1 VVSNR
6 ENPSLSV
13 IEGSRVLITGASGWL
28 GHELL
33 CALQKSFS
41 GLKGLQLT
49 LAGSIRNSI
58 NIHGSYFEVVPLKD
72 INSRNDFDLIIHLA
86 FATQDRV
93 AIYGKREFI
102 AMNSELNGK
111 IHDIAH
117 RNPYAKKLILSSGA
131 VSRYLGNGNDDSPM
145 GIYAKLKLELESL
158 FIDEDSLILRL
169 WNTTGHHLVL
179 DLNSKYAISEF
190 ISCAERNSPITVG
203 KNLRRT
209 YVDAASILEASIS
222 YLASGGTGIV
232 NSGGELIPL
241 NDLAVLVTRLLK
253 SSSKVSL
260 IEHGDF
266 PSLDYVSPISEIP
279 PQFWHEGL
287 DLSRQILNTARIK

>member
-1 VVSNR
+1 M
-6 ENPSLSV
+6 
-13 IEGSRVLITGASGWL
+13 
-28 GHELL
+28 
-33 CALQKSFS
+33 
-41 GLKGLQLT
+41 GLQLT

-58 NIHGSYFEVVPLKD
+58 NIHGRYFEVVPLKD

-102 AMNSELNGK
+102 VMNSELNSK
-111 IHDIAH
+111 IRDIAQ
-117 RNPYAKKLILSSGA
+117 RNPMAKKFILSSGA

-179 DLNSKYAISEF
+179 DLKSKYAISEF
-190 ISCAERNSPITVG
+190 ISCAARNSPITVG

-209 YVDAASILEASIS
+209 YVDAASVLEASIS
-222 YLASGGTGIV
+222 YLTSGGTGIV
-232 NSGGELIPL
+232 NSGGDVISLH
-241 NDLAVLVTRLLK
+241 DLAALVTETLK

-260 IEHGDF
+260 LEGGDF

-279 PQFWHEGL
+279 AQFWPPRL
-287 DLSRQILNTARIK
+287 TLSDQIRNTAAKE